1 MNKLRDIAPLSLR
14 IILGFGFV
22 FHGYGKLFSGQG
34 HDGFVGMLTNIG
46 VPAPALNAWLV
57 GAVEFFGGLALI
69 AGAAVTVVGAL
80 QIVIMLVAT
89 FTVGLPAGFNFMN
102 VVGMTEAGPQFG
114 PPGYEVN
121 LLYIAGLVSLIVGG
135 AGAYS
140 VDRLRALRRKR
151 V

>member
-22 FHGYGKLFSGQG
+22 FHGYGKLFSSQG

-80 QIVIMLVAT
+80 QIVIMLVAM

-121 LLYIAGLVSLIVGG
+121 LVYIAGLVSLIVGG

-140 VDRLRALRRKR
+140 VDRLRALRRER